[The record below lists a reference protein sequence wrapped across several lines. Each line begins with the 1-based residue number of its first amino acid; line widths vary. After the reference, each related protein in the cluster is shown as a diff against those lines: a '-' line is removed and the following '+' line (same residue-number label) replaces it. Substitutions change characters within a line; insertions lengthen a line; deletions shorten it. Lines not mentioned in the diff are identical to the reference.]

1 MNNPELAFIF
11 SDDMFDELMRITD
24 ELQATSDGAD
34 EETLQYA
41 ISRTSDALRTF
52 LERSVDEYSQRV
64 DEYILKTERREA
76 LPETDLTKLF

>member
-11 SDDMFDELMRITD
+11 TDDMFDELMRITD
-24 ELQATSDGAD
+24 ELQSTSDGAD

-64 DEYILKTERREA
+64 DEYIAKTERREA
-76 LPETDLTKLF
+76 LSEPDLTKLF